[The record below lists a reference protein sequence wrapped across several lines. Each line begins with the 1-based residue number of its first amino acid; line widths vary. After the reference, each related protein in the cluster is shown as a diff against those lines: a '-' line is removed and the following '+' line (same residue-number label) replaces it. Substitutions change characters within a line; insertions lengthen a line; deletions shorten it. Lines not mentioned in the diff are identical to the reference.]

1 MAKVDSKGRVVLPQS
16 VREQLGIVPG
26 TEVEIR
32 EKDGR
37 AVIEPEK
44 DPEQIIERMESLIDD
59 AAASRT
65 SHSYDD
71 LDVIAR
77 DHADT
82 IRRQARGSER
92 DDE

>member
-1 MAKVDSKGRVVLPQS
+1 MTKVDSKGRVVLPKG
-16 VREQLGIVPG
+16 VRERLGIVPG

-44 DPEQIIERMESLIDD
+44 DPEQIIERMESLIDESATD
-59 AAASRT
+59 RR
-65 SHSYDD
+65 SHSYED